1 MMPDRAHSLGLSP
14 ARAIWRG
21 RAITDVVVLAGAL
34 ALFALLALQ
43 MMPFVPDDSF
53 ISYRYA
59 ANLAGGHGLRF
70 NPTDSPVEGYSNFLW
85 IVLLAGAV
93 RLGLDPVTTGAFFGG
108 LLGLLSIIALWAIL
122 KKCGRTGVHLAV
134 PVGLLALA
142 APLLLYAISGME
154 TALFAFLLL
163 AGLWVAANLLA
174 RPTMGRG
181 LLLGA
186 VGVLVALTR
195 PEGVLALPI
204 TVVCLVVSEWRVS
217 PVRRRDIGRAAGV
230 AILAFVVILAAYH
243 LWRVAYFDAVW
254 PTPFLSKGAAGGTSS
269 FVKPLLTNLGQF
281 FVRQTHYYAPM
292 GYYYAALMLGA
303 VLGALL
309 ARRRRHHRP
318 VEWTALILAL
328 VYAAVY
334 LNFVDWMP
342 GMRYYAPLL
351 GLIFIPFSLLGPEL
365 RDVGEHRDDWR
376 SDLAFLLVG
385 AALGI
390 FSLSSLATL
399 RLDSGQLQTS
409 TQASMV
415 ELGRWLRETMPPDAV
430 LAMSDVGATPYYSGL
445 RTIDINPDSLT
456 DRTIAENGWSAD
468 YFFATDPDVVAITA
482 FSLTRPDFYGAHEA
496 LYVMPRFQATYWQV
510 GVVRNDWYQERSYWV
525 FVRRDMTLTPEQ
537 MITFPKGIYKP

>member
-14 ARAIWRG
+14 ARATWRG

-163 AGLWVAANLLA
+163 AGLWVAADLLA

-230 AILAFVVILAAYH
+230 AFLAFVVILAAYH

>member
-14 ARAIWRG
+14 ARATWRG

>member
-14 ARAIWRG
+14 ARTTWRG

-163 AGLWVAANLLA
+163 AGLWVAADLLA

-230 AILAFVVILAAYH
+230 AFLAFVVILAAYH

>member
-14 ARAIWRG
+14 ARATWRG

-163 AGLWVAANLLA
+163 AGLWVAADLLA

-195 PEGVLALPI
+195 PEGMLALPV
-204 TVVCLVVSEWRVS
+204 TVVCLVVAEWRVS

-230 AILAFVVILAAYH
+230 AILAFVVILATYH

>member
-163 AGLWVAANLLA
+163 AGLWVAADLLA

-230 AILAFVVILAAYH
+230 AFLAFVVILAAYH

>member
-1 MMPDRAHSLGLSP
+1 MPDRAHSLGLSP
-14 ARAIWRG
+14 ARATWRG

-230 AILAFVVILAAYH
+230 AFLAFVVILAAYH

>member
-1 MMPDRAHSLGLSP
+1 
-14 ARAIWRG
+14 
-21 RAITDVVVLAGAL
+21 
-34 ALFALLALQ
+34 
-43 MMPFVPDDSF
+43 
-53 ISYRYA
+53 
-59 ANLAGGHGLRF
+59 
-70 NPTDSPVEGYSNFLW
+70 
-85 IVLLAGAV
+85 
-93 RLGLDPVTTGAFFGG
+93 
-108 LLGLLSIIALWAIL
+108 
-122 KKCGRTGVHLAV
+122 
-134 PVGLLALA
+134 
-142 APLLLYAISGME
+142 
-154 TALFAFLLL
+154 
-163 AGLWVAANLLA
+163 
-174 RPTMGRG
+174 
-181 LLLGA
+181 
-186 VGVLVALTR
+186 
-195 PEGVLALPI
+195 
-204 TVVCLVVSEWRVS
+204 
-217 PVRRRDIGRAAGV
+217 V

>member
-14 ARAIWRG
+14 ARTTWRG

-163 AGLWVAANLLA
+163 AGLWVAADLLA

>member
-14 ARAIWRG
+14 ARTTWRG

-204 TVVCLVVSEWRVS
+204 TVVCLVVAEWRVS